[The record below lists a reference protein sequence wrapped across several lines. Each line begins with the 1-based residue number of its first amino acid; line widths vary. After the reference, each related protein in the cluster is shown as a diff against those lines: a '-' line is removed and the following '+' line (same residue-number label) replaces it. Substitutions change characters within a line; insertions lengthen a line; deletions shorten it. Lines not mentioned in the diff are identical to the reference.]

1 MAEKEIIGFLMRCLD
16 EDEVIACATRQAS
29 LSWQNF
35 DMDGELRDSVNAGTV
50 AHVPAEEDRVHIARH
65 DPAQVLLEVAAKRAV
80 LTHCTAMLAWAV
92 PGSAV
97 AQLCINVLV
106 SLAPPYMYRE
116 GYNPAWRKD
125 G

>member
-1 MAEKEIIGFLMRCLD
+1 MVEREIIGFLTRCFD

-29 LSWQNF
+29 LSWQNL
-35 DMDGELRDSVNAGTV
+35 DVDGELRDSVNAGTV
-50 AHVPAEEDRVHIARH
+50 AYVAAHEDRVHIAHH
-65 DPAQVLLEVAAKRAV
+65 DPAHVLAEVAAKRAV
-80 LTHCTAMLAWAV
+80 LAHCTAMLAWAT

-106 SLAPPYMYRE
+106 SLAPPYADRP